1 MVIGLLAPP
10 GPTYGL
16 AEHVMNDLPGLLN
29 ANYPGFT
36 WKTELRLERLAG
48 PAGAN
53 EDLVQIARRRLLDE
67 GWTLCICL
75 TDLPLHVGRRPV
87 TAHASVSQGV
97 GLVSVPALGAVA
109 LEGNLQRAVLSLI
122 EGLLGGDE
130 AVRKRVAKRRG
141 WRWRVRERLE
151 EIASPVG
158 RADLEGER
166 TLRFVTAMTPGNL
179 RLLLGMVRMNRPWRL
194 IVGLS
199 RALVAA
205 LTTIAFV
212 VTSPGIWKIMNGLGY
227 GHLLVLTVGSAAI
240 ICGSLVMA
248 HRLWEQLPRGDVRP
262 EVRERVLLFN
272 LTTAL
277 TIFIGVVT
285 LYAAEL
291 VISYVASLVLITPTV
306 LEGEIRRAGGLGD
319 YARLAWLAASLATIG
334 GAFGAILE
342 NDAAVRE
349 AAYGYRPDEQI
360 EVDSRNG

>member
-1 MVIGLLAPP
+1 MD
-10 GPTYGL
+10 
-16 AEHVMNDLPGLLN
+16 DLPGLLH
-29 ANYPGFT
+29 ANYPEFT
-36 WKTELRLERLAG
+36 WKIELRLERLAG
-48 PAGAN
+48 PAGAD

-87 TAHASVSQGV
+87 TAHASVSLGV

-109 LEGNLQRAVLSLI
+109 LEGNLLRAVLSLI

-141 WRWRVRERLE
+141 WRWHVRERLE

-158 RADLEGER
+158 RADLEGDR

-194 IVGLS
+194 VAGLS

-205 LTTIAFV
+205 LATIAFV
-212 VTSPGIWKIMNGLGY
+212 VTSPGIWKIMNGLEY
-227 GHLLVLTVGSAAI
+227 GHLLSLTVGSVAV

-248 HRLWEQLPRGDVRP
+248 HGLWEQLPRGDVRP
-262 EVRERVLLFN
+262 EIRERVLLFN

-291 VISYVASLVLITPTV
+291 VISYVGSLVLITPTV
-306 LEGEIRRAGGLGD
+306 LESEIRRAAGLGD

-360 EVDSRNG
+360 EVDRRNG